1 MVRRHAIAL
10 AASFVLLA
18 LAGCALGARE
28 PASDERVAQSGRI
41 ELPKP
46 EPFPGPAG
54 GDAPPPAWLV
64 VGGEAVQ
71 GSYGIFCDQ
80 DICADGILFGG
91 SAADVATVE
100 VPAGGGAL
108 VAVGTGRIEEFD
120 AGWEGW
126 DYEGDETT
134 MGPGSFAEAGGAR
147 SGMRALDAQR
157 KPDPQ
162 KPVVEPPAAGRGG
175 LTVFELRSTGGP
187 GERLLYVT
195 VRVQDERAA
204 KTPGRDRRLPFDWAS
219 YRWHLEP
226 D

>member
-1 MVRRHAIAL
+1 MVKRHAIAL
-10 AASFVLLA
+10 AAAFVLLA
-18 LAGCALGARE
+18 LAGCALGKRE
-28 PASDERVAQSGRI
+28 PASGESGAQSGRI

-91 SAADVATVE
+91 STGDVATVE

-134 MGPGSFAEAGGAR
+134 MGPGSFAEAGGPAPACAR
-147 SGMRALDAQR
+147 S
-157 KPDPQ
+157 
-162 KPVVEPPAAGRGG
+162 
-175 LTVFELRSTGGP
+175 
-187 GERLLYVT
+187 
-195 VRVQDERAA
+195 
-204 KTPGRDRRLPFDWAS
+204 TPGAS
-219 YRWHLEP
+219 P
-226 D
+226 IPQSPS

>member
-1 MVRRHAIAL
+1 MKRHAIAL
-10 AASFVLLA
+10 AAAFVLLA
-18 LAGCALGARE
+18 LAGCTLGKRE
-28 PASDERVAQSGRI
+28 PASGESGAQSGRI

-46 EPFPGPAG
+46 EPFPGPAD

-91 SAADVATVE
+91 SAGDVATVE

-108 VAVGTGRIEEFD
+108 LAVGTGRIEEFD

-147 SGMRALDAQR
+147 SGMRALDARR
-157 KPDPQ
+157 KPDPA
-162 KPVVEPPAAGRGG
+162 KPVVKPPAAGRGG
-175 LTVFELRSTGGP
+175 LAVFELRSTGGP
-187 GERLLYVT
+187 GERLLYAT
-195 VRVQDERAA
+195 VRVQDQRAA

>member
-1 MVRRHAIAL
+1 MVKRHTIAL

-18 LAGCALGARE
+18 LAGCASGVRE
-28 PASDERVAQSGRI
+28 PASGERGTQTGRI

-46 EPFPGPAG
+46 EPFPGPAAG
-54 GDAPPPAWLV
+54 GAPPPAWLV

-80 DICADGILFGG
+80 DICADGILYGG
-91 SAADVATVE
+91 STGDVATVE

-108 VAVGTGRIEEFD
+108 VAVGTGRIEEFN
-120 AGWEGW
+120 AGWKGW

-134 MGPGSFAEAGGAR
+134 MGPGSFAEAGGSR
-147 SGMRALDAQR
+147 SGMRGLDAQR
-157 KPDPQ
+157 KPDPE
-162 KPVVEPPAAGRGG
+162 KPIVEPPAAGRVR
-175 LTVFELRSTGGP
+175 LAVFELRSTGGP
-187 GERLLYVT
+187 GERLLYAT

-204 KTPGRDRRLPFDWAS
+204 KTPGRHRFGFDWAS